1 MLALAIRTWLW
12 VLFFC
17 KQLPF
22 SYFTTQ
28 FNPMRS
34 IFLILLFVSSQFVKA
49 WSQRIDQIQETEV
62 LVIGGTA
69 SGICAG
75 LQSSRLG
82 VKTIIAESTPWLGG
96 MLTAAGVSAF
106 DGNHNMPAGIFGEFR
121 ARLYQHYGGSNKVST
136 GWVSNTLFEPHIGDS
151 IFKAM
156 AKNEKYLQINFHYEL
171 LSVKKEGN
179 TISGVLFYDN
189 QLQKNILIKA
199 KRYIDATELGDVL
212 AAANIPYDLGME
224 SDVVTKEQVN
234 KYGANDIVQDI
245 TYVAVL
251 KDYGTPQPLVERPK
265 NYDSLEFDASNLSF
279 YKDCTRTKPPVD
291 AIKMLNYGKLPGN
304 KYMLNWPI
312 YGNDIYLNVV
322 EKTPKERAALLEIA
336 KQQTLRFVYF
346 IQKDLGFRNLA
357 LADDEFKTKDKLAYY
372 PYYRE
377 SRRVKGLSRMVVQ
390 HIATPFET
398 ERPLYRTG
406 IAVGDYPIDHHHKK
420 NPAAPQHL
428 DFFSV
433 PSFNIP
439 ISCLIP
445 ENQDN
450 IIIAEKSISVSNVV
464 NGTTRLQ
471 PCVMQIGQAAGLLA
485 AQSVKDDLAPKK
497 LSVRKLQNILLD
509 ANGYIMPYVDIKQNS
524 PYFKAVQ
531 RIGATGLLKG
541 VGVPNGWANTTYFY
555 PEKNISFADFV
566 STWKMKF
573 EYPYNIIEHDMT
585 IEDAVNFAAILNGK
599 NRNEILPGFKTQW
612 NTLNLVDF
620 DLKRSIKRVELAAIL
635 NEYDVFNQFNV
646 DVFGFYIK

>member
-1 MLALAIRTWLW
+1 
-12 VLFFC
+12 
-17 KQLPF
+17 
-22 SYFTTQ
+22 
-28 FNPMRS
+28 MRS
-34 IFLILLFVSSQFVKA
+34 IFLILLFVSSQFVKV
-49 WSQRIDQIQETEV
+49 WSQNIHQIQETEV

-82 VKTIIAESTPWLGG
+82 VKTIITESTPWLGG

-121 ARLYQHYGGSNKVST
+121 ARLYQLYGGSNKVST

-224 SDVVTKEQVN
+224 SNDVTKEQVN

-279 YKDCTRTKPPVD
+279 YKDSNRTKPPVD

-346 IQKDLGFRNLA
+346 IQKDLGFRNFA

-420 NPAAPQHL
+420 NPVAPQDL

-497 LSVRKLQNILLD
+497 LSVRKLQNILLE
-509 ANGYIMPYVDIKQNS
+509 ANGYIMPYVDIKQSS

-555 PEKNISFADFV
+555 PEKNISFADFA

-573 EYPYNIIEHDMT
+573 EYPFNIIEHDMT

-599 NRNEILPGFKTQW
+599 NRNEILPGFKTHW

>member
-1 MLALAIRTWLW
+1 
-12 VLFFC
+12 
-17 KQLPF
+17 
-22 SYFTTQ
+22 
-28 FNPMRS
+28 MRS
-34 IFLILLFVSSQFVKA
+34 IFLILFFIPSLYQHA
-49 WSQRIDQIQETEV
+49 WSQSIDQIQETEV

-82 VKTIIAESTPWLGG
+82 VKTIIADATPWLGG

-156 AKNEKYLQINFHYEL
+156 AKNEKYLQINYHYEL
-171 LSVKKEGN
+171 LKVNKEGN
-179 TISGVLFYDN
+179 TITGVLFYN
-189 QLQKNILIKA
+189 HQHQKNILIKA

-212 AAANIPYDLGME
+212 AAAKIPYDLGME
-224 SDVVTKEQVN
+224 SNDVTKEQVN
-234 KYGANDIVQDI
+234 KNGANDIVQDI

-251 KDYGTPQPLVERPK
+251 KDYGKPQPFIERPK

-279 YKDCTRTKPPVD
+279 YKDTTKIKPPVD

-346 IQKDLGFRNLA
+346 IQKDLGFKNLA
-357 LADDEFKTKDKLAYY
+357 LADDEFQTKDKLAYY

-398 ERPLYRTG
+398 EKPLYRTG

-420 NPAAPQHL
+420 NPSAPQHL

-445 ENQDN
+445 ENQNN

-485 AQSVKDDLAPKK
+485 AQSVKDDIAPKNV
-497 LSVRKLQNILLD
+497 SIRKLQNILLE
-509 ANGYIMPYVDIKQNS
+509 ANGYIMPYVDVKQSS

-555 PEKNISFADFV
+555 PDKLVSFSDFIN
-566 STWKMKF
+566 TWRMKF
-573 EYPYNIIEHDMT
+573 DYPKNIIEHDMT
-585 IEDAVNFAAILNGK
+585 LEDATNFAAILSGK
-599 NRNEILPGFKTQW
+599 NMNDLVPSFKAQW
-612 NTLNLVDF
+612 TALNLTDF
-620 DLKRSIKRVELAAIL
+620 DLKRSIKRIELAAIL
-635 NEYDVFNQFNV
+635 NEYDLFNQFNV

>member
-1 MLALAIRTWLW
+1 
-12 VLFFC
+12 
-17 KQLPF
+17 
-22 SYFTTQ
+22 
-28 FNPMRS
+28 MRS
-34 IFLILLFVSSQFVKA
+34 IFLILLFISSQFVKV
-49 WSQRIDQIQETEV
+49 WSQNIHQIQETEV

-151 IFKAM
+151 IFKAI

-179 TISGVLFYDN
+179 TISGILFYDN

-224 SDVVTKEQVN
+224 SNEVTKEQVN

-279 YKDCTRTKPPVD
+279 YKDSTRTKPPVD

>member
-1 MLALAIRTWLW
+1 
-12 VLFFC
+12 
-17 KQLPF
+17 
-22 SYFTTQ
+22 
-28 FNPMRS
+28 MRS

-49 WSQRIDQIQETEV
+49 WSQSIDQIQETEV

-156 AKNEKYLQINFHYEL
+156 AKSEKHLQINYHYEL
-171 LSVKKEGN
+171 LNVNKEGN
-179 TISGVLFYDN
+179 AITGVLFHDN
-189 QLQKNILIKA
+189 QQQKNILIKA

-212 AAANIPYDLGME
+212 AAAKIPYDLGME
-224 SDVVTKEQVN
+224 SNDVTKENVN
-234 KYGANDIVQDI
+234 KNGANDIVQDI

-251 KDYGTPQPLVERPK
+251 KDYGTPQPFIDRPK

-279 YKDCTRTKPPVD
+279 YKDSTRTKPPVD

-312 YGNDIYLNVV
+312 YGNDIYLNLV
-322 EKTPKERAALLEIA
+322 EKTTKERAALLEIA

-346 IQKDLGFRNLA
+346 IQKDLGFKNLA

-398 ERPLYRTG
+398 EKPLYRTG

-420 NPAAPQHL
+420 NPSAPQHL

-439 ISCLIP
+439 ISVLIP
-445 ENQDN
+445 ENHDN

-485 AQSVKDDLAPKK
+485 AQSVIDNIEPKNV
-497 LSVRKLQNILLD
+497 SVRKLQNMLLD
-509 ANGYIMPYVDIKQNS
+509 ANGYIMPYVDVKQSS

-531 RIGATGLLKG
+531 KIGATGLLKG

-555 PEKNISFADFV
+555 SDKPVSFVDFV
-566 STWKMKF
+566 NTWKMKF
-573 EYPYNIIEHDMT
+573 DYPANLMEHDMT
-585 IEDAVNFAAILNGK
+585 IEEAANFAAILSGK
-599 NRNEILPGFKTQW
+599 KINEILPSFKKHW
-612 NTLNLVDF
+612 DNLSLTDF

-635 NEYDVFNQFNV
+635 NEYEVFNQFNV

>member
-1 MLALAIRTWLW
+1 
-12 VLFFC
+12 
-17 KQLPF
+17 
-22 SYFTTQ
+22 
-28 FNPMRS
+28 MRS
-34 IFLILLFVSSQFVKA
+34 IFLILLFVSSQFVKE

-224 SDVVTKEQVN
+224 SNEVTKEQVN

-279 YKDCTRTKPPVD
+279 YKDSTRTKPPVD

-485 AQSVKDDLAPKK
+485 AQSVKDNLAPKK

-509 ANGYIMPYVDIKQNS
+509 ANGYIMPFVDIKQNS

>member
-1 MLALAIRTWLW
+1 
-12 VLFFC
+12 
-17 KQLPF
+17 
-22 SYFTTQ
+22 
-28 FNPMRS
+28 MRS

-151 IFKAM
+151 ILKAM
-156 AKNEKYLQINFHYEL
+156 AKNEKYLQINFQYEL

-179 TISGVLFYDN
+179 TISGILFYDN

-224 SDVVTKEQVN
+224 SNDVTKEQVN

-279 YKDCTRTKPPVD
+279 YKDSARTKPPVD

-485 AQSVKDDLAPKK
+485 AQSVKDNLAPKK

-541 VGVPNGWANTTYFY
+541 EGVPNGWANTTYFY
-555 PEKNISFADFV
+555 PEKNISFIDFV

-573 EYPYNIIEHDMT
+573 EYPFNIIEHDMT
-585 IEDAVNFAAILNGK
+585 IEDAVNFAAILYGK
-599 NRNEILPGFKTQW
+599 NRNEILPGFKTKW
-612 NTLNLVDF
+612 NALNLVDF

>member
-1 MLALAIRTWLW
+1 
-12 VLFFC
+12 
-17 KQLPF
+17 
-22 SYFTTQ
+22 
-28 FNPMRS
+28 MRS
-34 IFLILLFVSSQFVKA
+34 IFLILFFIPSLFQQA
-49 WSQRIDQIQETEV
+49 WSQKIDQFQETEV

-75 LQSSRLG
+75 LQSARLG

-106 DGNHNMPAGIFGEFR
+106 DGNHNMPSGIFGEFR
-121 ARLYQHYGGSNKVST
+121 TRLYQHYGGSNKVST

-156 AKNEKYLQINFHYEL
+156 AKNEKHLQILYQYEL
-171 LSVKKEGN
+171 LKVNKEGN

-189 QLQKNILIKA
+189 QDQKNILIKA

-212 AAANIPYDLGME
+212 AVAKIPYDLGME
-224 SDVVTKEQVN
+224 SNDVTKEQVN
-234 KYGANDIVQDI
+234 KNGANDIVQDI
-245 TYVAVL
+245 TFVAVL
-251 KDYGTPQPLVERPK
+251 KDYGSPQPLIDRPK

-279 YKDCTRTKPPVD
+279 YKDSTRTKPPVD

-322 EKTPKERAALLEIA
+322 EKTPTERAALLEIA

-346 IQKDLGFRNLA
+346 IQKDLGFKNLA

-398 ERPLYRTG
+398 EKPLYRTG

-420 NPAAPQHL
+420 NPSAPQHL

-450 IIIAEKSISVSNVV
+450 IIIAEKSISVSNIV

-485 AQSVKDDLAPKK
+485 AQSVKENLAPKK
-497 LSVRKLQNILLD
+497 LSIRKIQNILLE
-509 ANGYIMPYVDIKQNS
+509 ANGYIMPYVDVKQSS

-531 RIGATGLLKG
+531 RIGATGLIKG

-555 PEKNISFADFV
+555 PDKTVSFAEFAEI
-566 STWKMKF
+566 WKMKF
-573 EYPYNIIEHDMT
+573 DYPVKIIEHEMT
-585 IEDAVNFAAILNGK
+585 IEDAINFATILSGKKMNDLLPSFKAQWNILN
-599 NRNEILPGFKTQW
+599 LT
-612 NTLNLVDF
+612 DF

-646 DVFGFYIK
+646 DIFGFYIK

>member
-1 MLALAIRTWLW
+1 
-12 VLFFC
+12 
-17 KQLPF
+17 
-22 SYFTTQ
+22 
-28 FNPMRS
+28 MRS
-34 IFLILLFVSSQFVKA
+34 IFLILLFVSSQFVKE

-82 VKTIIAESTPWLGG
+82 IKTIIAESTPWLGG

-156 AKNEKYLQINFHYEL
+156 AKNEMYLQINFHYEL
-171 LSVKKEGN
+171 LSVIKEGN

-224 SDVVTKEQVN
+224 SNEVTKEQVN

-279 YKDCTRTKPPVD
+279 YKDSTRTKPPVD

-322 EKTPKERAALLEIA
+322 EKTTKERAALLEIA

>member
-1 MLALAIRTWLW
+1 
-12 VLFFC
+12 
-17 KQLPF
+17 
-22 SYFTTQ
+22 
-28 FNPMRS
+28 MRS
-34 IFLILLFVSSQFVKA
+34 IFLILLFVSIQFVKA
-49 WSQRIDQIQETEV
+49 WSQNIDQIQETEV

-151 IFKAM
+151 IFKAI

-179 TISGVLFYDN
+179 TISGILFYDN

-224 SDVVTKEQVN
+224 SNDVTKEQVN

-279 YKDCTRTKPPVD
+279 YKDSTRTKPPVD

>member
-1 MLALAIRTWLW
+1 
-12 VLFFC
+12 
-17 KQLPF
+17 
-22 SYFTTQ
+22 
-28 FNPMRS
+28 MRS
-34 IFLILLFVSSQFVKA
+34 IFLILFFIPSLYQQA
-49 WSQRIDQIQETEV
+49 WSQSIDQIQETDV

-156 AKNEKYLQINFHYEL
+156 AKNEKYLQINYHYEL
-171 LSVKKEGN
+171 LKVNKEGN
-179 TISGVLFYDN
+179 TITGVLFYDN
-189 QLQKNILIKA
+189 QHQKNILIKA
-199 KRYIDATELGDVL
+199 KRYVDATELGDVL
-212 AAANIPYDLGME
+212 AAAKIPYDLGME
-224 SDVVTKEQVN
+224 SNDVTKEQVN
-234 KYGANDIVQDI
+234 KNGANDIVQDI

-251 KDYGTPQPLVERPK
+251 KDYGKPQPFIERPK

-279 YKDCTRTKPPVD
+279 YKDTTRIKPPVD
-291 AIKMLNYGKLPGN
+291 AIKMLNYGKLPRN

-346 IQKDLGFRNLA
+346 IQKDLGFKNLA
-357 LADDEFKTKDKLAYY
+357 LADDEFQTKDKLAFY

-398 ERPLYRTG
+398 EKPLYRTG

-420 NPAAPQHL
+420 NPSAPQHL

-485 AQSVKDDLAPKK
+485 AQSVKDNIAPKNV
-497 LSVRKLQNILLD
+497 SIRKLQNILLE
-509 ANGYIMPYVDIKQNS
+509 ANGYIMPYVDVKQSS

-555 PEKNISFADFV
+555 PDKLVSFSDFV
-566 STWKMKF
+566 NTWKMKF
-573 EYPYNIIEHDMT
+573 DYPKNIIEHDMT
-585 IEDAVNFAAILNGK
+585 LEDAANFAAIISGK
-599 NRNEILPGFKTQW
+599 NMNDLVPSFKAQW
-612 NTLNLVDF
+612 TALNLTDF
-620 DLKRSIKRVELAAIL
+620 DLKRSVKRIELAAIL
-635 NEYDVFNQFNV
+635 NEYDLFNQFNV
-646 DVFGFYIK
+646 DIFGFYLK

>member
-1 MLALAIRTWLW
+1 
-12 VLFFC
+12 
-17 KQLPF
+17 
-22 SYFTTQ
+22 
-28 FNPMRS
+28 MRS
-34 IFLILLFVSSQFVKA
+34 IFLIILFVTSQFVKV

-121 ARLYQHYGGSNKVST
+121 ARLYQHYEGSNKVST

-224 SDVVTKEQVN
+224 SNDVTKEQVN

-265 NYDSLEFDASNLSF
+265 NYDSLEFDASSLSF
-279 YKDCTRTKPPVD
+279 YKDSTRTMPPVD

-485 AQSVKDDLAPKK
+485 AQSVKDNLAPKK

-541 VGVPNGWANTTYFY
+541 EGVPNGWANTTYFY
-555 PEKNISFADFV
+555 PEKNISFIDFV
-566 STWKMKF
+566 STWEMKF
-573 EYPYNIIEHDMT
+573 EYPFNIIEHDMT
-585 IEDAVNFAAILNGK
+585 IEDAVNFASILNGK

-612 NTLNLVDF
+612 NALNLVDF

>member
-1 MLALAIRTWLW
+1 
-12 VLFFC
+12 
-17 KQLPF
+17 
-22 SYFTTQ
+22 
-28 FNPMRS
+28 MRS
-34 IFLILLFVSSQFVKA
+34 IFLLLLFVSSQFEKA
-49 WSQRIDQIQETEV
+49 WSQSIDQIQETEV

-75 LQSSRLG
+75 LHSSRLG

-156 AKNEKYLQINFHYEL
+156 AKSEKHLQIHYHYEL
-171 LSVKKEGN
+171 LKVNKEGN
-179 TISGVLFYDN
+179 AITGVLFYDN
-189 QLQKNILIKA
+189 QQQKNILIKA

-212 AAANIPYDLGME
+212 ASAKIPYDLGME
-224 SDVVTKEQVN
+224 SNDVTKEQVN
-234 KYGANDIVQDI
+234 KNGANDIVQDI

-251 KDYGTPQPLVERPK
+251 KDYGTPQPFIERPK

-279 YKDCTRTKPPVD
+279 YKDSARTKPPVD

-346 IQKDLGFRNLA
+346 IQKDLGFKNLT

-398 ERPLYRTG
+398 EKPLYRTG

-420 NPAAPQHL
+420 NPSAPQHL

-433 PSFNIP
+433 PSYNIP
-439 ISCLIP
+439 ISVLIP

-485 AQSVKDDLAPKK
+485 AQSVKDNIAPKNV
-497 LSVRKLQNILLD
+497 SVRKLQNILLD
-509 ANGYIMPYVDIKQNS
+509 ANGYIMPYVDIKQSS

-555 PEKNISFADFV
+555 PDKLVSFSDFV

-573 EYPYNIIEHDMT
+573 DYQGNLIEHDMT
-585 IEDAVNFAAILNGK
+585 IEDAANFAAILSGK
-599 NRNEILPGFKTQW
+599 KLDEILPTFKTHW
-612 NTLNLVDF
+612 NTLSLTDF

-635 NEYDVFNQFNV
+635 NEYDLFNQFNV

>member
-1 MLALAIRTWLW
+1 
-12 VLFFC
+12 
-17 KQLPF
+17 
-22 SYFTTQ
+22 
-28 FNPMRS
+28 MRS
-34 IFLILLFVSSQFVKA
+34 IFLILLFISSQFVKV
-49 WSQRIDQIQETEV
+49 WSQNIHQIQETEV

-106 DGNHNMPAGIFGEFR
+106 DGNHNMPAGIFVEFR

-224 SDVVTKEQVN
+224 SNEVTKEQVN

-279 YKDCTRTKPPVD
+279 YKDSTRTKPPVD

-322 EKTPKERAALLEIA
+322 EKTTKERAALLEIA

>member
-1 MLALAIRTWLW
+1 
-12 VLFFC
+12 
-17 KQLPF
+17 
-22 SYFTTQ
+22 
-28 FNPMRS
+28 MRS

-49 WSQRIDQIQETEV
+49 WSQNIDQIQETEV

-156 AKNEKYLQINFHYEL
+156 AKNEKYLQIHYHYEL

-224 SDVVTKEQVN
+224 SNDVTKEQVN

-265 NYDSLEFDASNLSF
+265 NYDSLEFDASSLSF
-279 YKDCTRTKPPVD
+279 YKDSTRTMPPVN

-322 EKTPKERAALLEIA
+322 EKTTKERAALLEIA

-573 EYPYNIIEHDMT
+573 EYPFNIIEHDMT
-585 IEDAVNFAAILNGK
+585 IEDAVNFASILNGK
-599 NRNEILPGFKTQW
+599 NRNEILPGFRTQW

>member
-1 MLALAIRTWLW
+1 
-12 VLFFC
+12 
-17 KQLPF
+17 
-22 SYFTTQ
+22 
-28 FNPMRS
+28 MRS
-34 IFLILLFVSSQFVKA
+34 IFLILLFVTSQFVNA
-49 WSQRIDQIQETEV
+49 WSQNIDQIQETEV

-156 AKNEKYLQINFHYEL
+156 AKNEKYLQIHYHYEL

-199 KRYIDATELGDVL
+199 KRYIDATELGDIL

-224 SDVVTKEQVN
+224 SNDVTKEQVN

-265 NYDSLEFDASNLSF
+265 NYDSLEFDASSLSF
-279 YKDCTRTKPPVD
+279 YKDSTRTMPPVN

-573 EYPYNIIEHDMT
+573 EYPFNIIEHDMT

-599 NRNEILPGFKTQW
+599 NRNELLPGFKTQW
-612 NTLNLVDF
+612 NALNLVDF

>member
-1 MLALAIRTWLW
+1 
-12 VLFFC
+12 
-17 KQLPF
+17 
-22 SYFTTQ
+22 
-28 FNPMRS
+28 MRS
-34 IFLILLFVSSQFVKA
+34 IFLILFFTPSLFQQV
-49 WSQRIDQIQETEV
+49 WSQKIDQIQETEV

-136 GWVSNTLFEPHIGDS
+136 GWVSNTLFEPHVGDS

-156 AKNEKYLQINFHYEL
+156 AKSEKHLQINYHYEL
-171 LSVKKEGN
+171 LNVNKEGN
-179 TISGVLFYDN
+179 TITGVLFYDN
-189 QLQKNILIKA
+189 QYHKNILIKA

-212 AAANIPYDLGME
+212 AAAKIPYDLGME
-224 SDVVTKEQVN
+224 SNDVTKEQVN
-234 KYGANDIVQDI
+234 KNGVNDIVQDI

-251 KDYGTPQPLVERPK
+251 KDYASPQPMIDRPK

-279 YKDCTRTKPPVD
+279 YKDSTRTKPPVD
-291 AIKMLNYGKLPGN
+291 AMKMLNYGKLPGN

-322 EKTPKERAALLEIA
+322 EKTSKERVALLEIA

-346 IQKDLGFRNLA
+346 IQKDLGFKNLA

-377 SRRVKGLSRMVVQ
+377 SRRVKGLSRMLVQ

-398 ERPLYRTG
+398 EKPLYRTG
-406 IAVGDYPIDHHHKK
+406 VAVGDYPIDHHHKK
-420 NPAAPQHL
+420 NPSAPQHL

-439 ISCLIP
+439 ISVLIP

-485 AQSVKDDLAPKK
+485 AQSVKDNIVPKNV
-497 LSVRKLQNILLD
+497 SVRKLQNILLE
-509 ANGYIMPYVDIKQNS
+509 ANGYIMPYVDVKQSS

-555 PEKNISFADFV
+555 PDKAVSFADFV
-566 STWKMKF
+566 SVWKMKF
-573 EYPYNIIEHDMT
+573 DYPANLIEHDMT
-585 IEDAVNFAAILNGK
+585 IEDAANFATLLSGK
-599 NRNEILPGFKTQW
+599 KMNEILPGFKTHW
-612 NTLNLVDF
+612 ISLNLTDF

-635 NEYDVFNQFNV
+635 NEYDLFNQFNV

>member
-1 MLALAIRTWLW
+1 
-12 VLFFC
+12 
-17 KQLPF
+17 
-22 SYFTTQ
+22 
-28 FNPMRS
+28 MRS
-34 IFLILLFVSSQFVKA
+34 IFLILLFVSSQFVKV
-49 WSQRIDQIQETEV
+49 WSQNIHQIQETEV

-224 SDVVTKEQVN
+224 SNDVTKEQVN

-279 YKDCTRTKPPVD
+279 YKDSNRTKPPVD

>member
-1 MLALAIRTWLW
+1 
-12 VLFFC
+12 
-17 KQLPF
+17 
-22 SYFTTQ
+22 
-28 FNPMRS
+28 MRS
-34 IFLILLFVSSQFVKA
+34 IFLLLLFVSSQFEKA
-49 WSQRIDQIQETEV
+49 WSQDIDQIQETEV

-156 AKNEKYLQINFHYEL
+156 AKSEKHLQIHYHYEL
-171 LSVKKEGN
+171 LKVNKEGN
-179 TISGVLFYDN
+179 AITGVLFYDN
-189 QLQKNILIKA
+189 QHQKNILIKA

-212 AAANIPYDLGME
+212 ASAKIPYDLGME
-224 SDVVTKEQVN
+224 SNDVTKEQVN
-234 KYGANDIVQDI
+234 KNGANDIVQDI

-251 KDYGTPQPLVERPK
+251 KDYGTPQPFIERPK

-279 YKDCTRTKPPVD
+279 YKDSARTKPPVD

-322 EKTPKERAALLEIA
+322 EKTPKERVALLEIA

-346 IQKDLGFRNLA
+346 IQKDLGFKNLT

-398 ERPLYRTG
+398 EKPLYRTG

-420 NPAAPQHL
+420 NPSAPQHL

-433 PSFNIP
+433 PSYNIP
-439 ISCLIP
+439 ISVLIP

-485 AQSVKDDLAPKK
+485 AQSVKDNIVPKNV
-497 LSVRKLQNILLD
+497 SVRKLQNILLD
-509 ANGYIMPYVDIKQNS
+509 ANGYIMPYVDIKQSS
-524 PYFKAVQ
+524 PYFKAIQ

-555 PEKNISFADFV
+555 PDKLVSFSDFV

-573 EYPYNIIEHDMT
+573 DYQGNLIEHDMT
-585 IEDAVNFAAILNGK
+585 IEDAANFAAILSGK
-599 NRNEILPGFKTQW
+599 KLDEILPTFKTHW
-612 NTLNLVDF
+612 NTLSLTDF

-635 NEYDVFNQFNV
+635 NEYDLFNQFNV

>member
-1 MLALAIRTWLW
+1 
-12 VLFFC
+12 
-17 KQLPF
+17 
-22 SYFTTQ
+22 
-28 FNPMRS
+28 MRS

-49 WSQRIDQIQETEV
+49 WSQNIDQIQETEV

-224 SDVVTKEQVN
+224 SNDVTKEQVN

-265 NYDSLEFDASNLSF
+265 NYDSLEFDASSLSF
-279 YKDCTRTKPPVD
+279 YKDSTRTMPPVD

-485 AQSVKDDLAPKK
+485 AQSVKDNLAPKK

-555 PEKNISFADFV
+555 PEKNISFIDFV

-573 EYPYNIIEHDMT
+573 EYPFNIIEHDMT
-585 IEDAVNFAAILNGK
+585 IEDAVNFAAILYGK
-599 NRNEILPGFKTQW
+599 NRNEILPGFKKKW
-612 NTLNLVDF
+612 NALNLVDF

>member
-1 MLALAIRTWLW
+1 
-12 VLFFC
+12 
-17 KQLPF
+17 
-22 SYFTTQ
+22 
-28 FNPMRS
+28 MRS
-34 IFLILLFVSSQFVKA
+34 IFLILLFVSSQFVKV
-49 WSQRIDQIQETEV
+49 WSQNIHQIQETEV

-224 SDVVTKEQVN
+224 SNDVTKEQVN

-279 YKDCTRTKPPVD
+279 YKDSNRTKPPVD

-433 PSFNIP
+433 PSFNVP

>member
-1 MLALAIRTWLW
+1 
-12 VLFFC
+12 
-17 KQLPF
+17 
-22 SYFTTQ
+22 
-28 FNPMRS
+28 MRS
-34 IFLILLFVSSQFVKA
+34 IFLILLFVSIQFVKA
-49 WSQRIDQIQETEV
+49 WGQNIDQIQETEV

-106 DGNHNMPAGIFGEFR
+106 DGNHNMPAGIFGELR

-224 SDVVTKEQVN
+224 SNDVTKEQVN

-279 YKDCTRTKPPVD
+279 YKDSTRTKPPVD

-322 EKTPKERAALLEIA
+322 EKTTKERAALLEIA

-497 LSVRKLQNILLD
+497 LSVRKLQNILLE
-509 ANGYIMPYVDIKQNS
+509 ANGYIMPYVDIKQSS

-555 PEKNISFADFV
+555 PEKNISFADFA

-573 EYPYNIIEHDMT
+573 EYPFNIIEHDMT

-599 NRNEILPGFKTQW
+599 NRNEILPSFKTHW

>member
-1 MLALAIRTWLW
+1 
-12 VLFFC
+12 
-17 KQLPF
+17 
-22 SYFTTQ
+22 
-28 FNPMRS
+28 MRS
-34 IFLILLFVSSQFVKA
+34 IFLILLFVSSQFVKV

-224 SDVVTKEQVN
+224 SNDVTKEQVN

-251 KDYGTPQPLVERPK
+251 KDYGTPQPLVETPK
-265 NYDSLEFDASNLSF
+265 NYDSLEFDASSLSF
-279 YKDCTRTKPPVD
+279 YKDSTRTMPPVD

-485 AQSVKDDLAPKK
+485 AQSVKDNLAPKK

-646 DVFGFYIK
+646 DVFGFFIK

>member
-1 MLALAIRTWLW
+1 
-12 VLFFC
+12 
-17 KQLPF
+17 
-22 SYFTTQ
+22 
-28 FNPMRS
+28 MRS

-49 WSQRIDQIQETEV
+49 WSQSIDQIQETEV

-121 ARLYQHYGGSNKVST
+121 TRLYQHYGGSNKVST

-156 AKNEKYLQINFHYEL
+156 AKSEKYLQINYHYEL
-171 LSVKKEGN
+171 VKVNKEGN
-179 TISGVLFYDN
+179 AITGVLFYDN
-189 QLQKNILIKA
+189 QEQKNILIKA

-212 AAANIPYDLGME
+212 AAAKIPYDLGME
-224 SDVVTKEQVN
+224 SNDVTKENVN
-234 KYGANDIVQDI
+234 KNGANDIVQDI

-251 KDYGTPQPLVERPK
+251 KDYGTPQPFIERPK

-279 YKDCTRTKPPVD
+279 YKDSSRIKPPVD

-346 IQKDLGFRNLA
+346 IQKDLGFKNLA

-398 ERPLYRTG
+398 EKPLYRTG

-420 NPAAPQHL
+420 NPSAPQHL

-439 ISCLIP
+439 ISVLIP
-445 ENQDN
+445 ENHDN

-485 AQSVKDDLAPKK
+485 AQSVKDDLTPKNV
-497 LSVRKLQNILLD
+497 SVRKLQNILLE
-509 ANGYIMPYVDIKQNS
+509 ANGYIMPYVDVKQSS

-555 PEKNISFADFV
+555 PDKPVSFTDFV
-566 STWKMKF
+566 NTWKMKF
-573 EYPYNIIEHDMT
+573 DYQANLIEHEMT
-585 IEDAVNFAAILNGK
+585 IEDAANFAAILSGK
-599 NRNEILPGFKTQW
+599 KIDEILPIFKTHW
-612 NTLNLVDF
+612 NTLSLTDF

-635 NEYDVFNQFNV
+635 NEYDIFYHFNV

>member
-1 MLALAIRTWLW
+1 
-12 VLFFC
+12 
-17 KQLPF
+17 
-22 SYFTTQ
+22 
-28 FNPMRS
+28 MRS

-49 WSQRIDQIQETEV
+49 WSQNIDQIQETEV

-106 DGNHNMPAGIFGEFR
+106 DGNHNMPAGIFVEFR

-156 AKNEKYLQINFHYEL
+156 AKNEKYLQIHYHYEL

-224 SDVVTKEQVN
+224 SNEVTKEQVN

-279 YKDCTRTKPPVD
+279 YKDSTRTKPPVD

-322 EKTPKERAALLEIA
+322 EKTTKERAALLEIA

>member
-1 MLALAIRTWLW
+1 
-12 VLFFC
+12 
-17 KQLPF
+17 
-22 SYFTTQ
+22 
-28 FNPMRS
+28 MRS
-34 IFLILLFVSSQFVKA
+34 IFLILLFVSSQFVKV
-49 WSQRIDQIQETEV
+49 WSQNIDQIQETEV

-224 SDVVTKEQVN
+224 SNDVTKEQVN

-265 NYDSLEFDASNLSF
+265 NYDSLEFDASSLSF
-279 YKDCTRTKPPVD
+279 YKDSTRTMPPVD

-485 AQSVKDDLAPKK
+485 AQSVKDNLAPKK

-541 VGVPNGWANTTYFY
+541 EGVPNGWANTTYFY

-573 EYPYNIIEHDMT
+573 EYPFNIIEHDMT
-585 IEDAVNFAAILNGK
+585 IEDAVNFASILNGK

-612 NTLNLVDF
+612 NALNLVDF

>member
-1 MLALAIRTWLW
+1 MRT
-12 VLFFC
+12 
-17 KQLPF
+17 
-22 SYFTTQ
+22 
-28 FNPMRS
+28 
-34 IFLILLFVSSQFVKA
+34 IFLILLFLSSQFINA
-49 WSQRIDQIQETEV
+49 QSQNIDQIQETEV

-82 VKTIIAESTPWLGG
+82 VKTIIVESTLWLGG

-156 AKNEKYLQINFHYEL
+156 AKREKYLQIHYQFEL
-171 LSVKKEGN
+171 LNVNKEGN
-179 TISGVLFYDN
+179 TITGVLFYDIQN
-189 QLQKNILIKA
+189 HKNILIKA
-199 KRYIDATELGDVL
+199 KRYIDASELGDVI
-212 AAANIPYDLGME
+212 AMAKIPYDLGME
-224 SDVVTKEQVN
+224 SNDVTKEQVN
-234 KYGANDIVQDI
+234 PYGANDIVQDI
-245 TYVAVL
+245 TFVAVL
-251 KDYGTPQPLVERPK
+251 KDYGTPQKLIDRPI

-279 YKDCTRTKPPVD
+279 YKDSTRTKPPVD

-322 EKTPKERAALLEIA
+322 EKTPKERAVLLEIA

-346 IQKDLGFRNLA
+346 IQKDLGLKNLA
-357 LADDEFKTKDKLAYY
+357 LADDEFQTKDKLAYY

-398 ERPLYRTG
+398 EKPLYRTG

-420 NPAAPQHL
+420 NKLAPQHL

-439 ISCLIP
+439 LSCLIP
-445 ENQDN
+445 ENHDN

-485 AQSVKDDLAPKK
+485 AQSIKEGVVPKNV
-497 LSVRKLQNILLD
+497 SVRNLQTILLE
-509 ANGYIMPYVDIKQNS
+509 ANGYIMPFVDVQQSS

-531 RIGATGLLKG
+531 KIGATGLLKG

-555 PEKNISFADFV
+555 PDKNVSFTEFI
-566 STWKMKF
+566 STWQTKF
-573 EYPYNIIEHDMT
+573 IYSNKVMNHDMT
-585 IEDAVNFAAILNGK
+585 IEDAANFAAELCGK
-599 NRNEILPGFKTQW
+599 NLNDLIPSFKMHW
-612 NTLNLVDF
+612 DTLKLTDF
-620 DLKRSIKRVELAAIL
+620 DLKRNIKRIELAAIL

-646 DVFGFYIK
+646 DIFGFSIK